1 MKSQRKMGGVG
12 VFKKYKNPGELR
24 ALVMQ
29 GTHMSLA
36 GEVNTGH
43 VRQAR
48 PCHERLTARTP
59 EPDQLGIRL
68 GNFSGCVALGKITHL
83 L

>member
-1 MKSQRKMGGVG
+1 MKSQRKTGGVG
-12 VFKKYKNPGELR
+12 AFKDKNPGELR
-24 ALVMQ
+24 APVMQ

-36 GEVNTGH
+36 GEISTGH
-43 VRQAR
+43 IRQAR
-48 PCHERLTARTP
+48 PCGGEAHSTDSR
-59 EPDQLGIRL
+59 PDQLGIRL